1 MPDEAILIRD
11 QYYIRAGSS
20 RLDDRTRVL
29 KHGDSFAV
37 FDRFGDID
45 PLGSGELGLYHTD
58 TRFLSRLALRLEGK
72 RPLLLE
78 SMVKQDNTLFRVD
91 LMNADT
97 QCDNGQTIARGSVHV
112 FRSKVLLDDTC
123 HERLRLHN
131 YSLATIEFDFTV
143 QFESDF
149 ADLFE
154 VRGMP
159 RAQRGRMLE
168 PHAHAH
174 ELKLGYEGRDART
187 RRTRIVFDGMPHW
200 DGTRASFHLRLAA
213 HEEATFSWAIACEIE
228 APSARGFRGQANGP
242 AQRTLRND
250 AREGH
255 AGQEQRTE
263 HPEFGYQAAADR
275 VAQSVARNRE
285 RDPKVESSNA
295 QFNDW
300 LDRSL
305 ADLHLLCTSTPHGPY
320 PYAGV
325 PWYSTVFGRDG
336 IISALEF
343 LWMNPAMARGVLS
356 YLAATQADADNPER
370 DAQPGKIL
378 HETRGGEMAALGEVP
393 FGRYYGSI
401 DSTPLFVVLADA
413 YHRRTADT
421 DFVSSLWPHVD
432 RALDW
437 IDRYGDIDDDGFYE
451 YARRSATGLRNQGWK
466 DSHDAIFHAD
476 GSQAEGPIALCEMQ
490 GYVYAAKLAGA
501 RLSRLLGGHERA
513 QSLEREAAQL
523 RDRFAQAFWC
533 EDLGIYAMA
542 LDGDKRPCRVLSS
555 NAGQCLFTGI
565 ALREHAERVAHT
577 LTNDKCFSGWG
588 IRTIGSAE
596 SGYNPMS
603 YHNGSVWPHDNALI
617 AAGFALYG
625 LKDAALHVIEGL
637 FAAAKFVEMHRLP
650 ELFCGFRR
658 RNGEA
663 PTLYPVACSPQA
675 WAAGAVFLCLQACL
689 GLEVRGPTATV
700 KFSDPV
706 LPAFM
711 RHMHIRNLRI
721 GNASV
726 DLLLARR
733 GGDVGIS
740 VPRRSGAVSVVTVK

>member
-1 MPDEAILIRD
+1 MPDEAILIQD

-20 RLDDRTRVL
+20 RLDSRTRVL

-97 QCDNGQTIARGSVHV
+97 QRDDGQAIARGSVHLL
-112 FRSKVLLDDTC
+112 RSKVLLDDAC

-131 YSLATIEFDFTV
+131 YSLATVEFDFSV
-143 QFESDF
+143 QFDADF

-159 RAQRGRMLE
+159 RAYRGRVLK
-168 PHAHAH
+168 PHAQAR
-174 ELKLGYEGRDART
+174 ELALGYEGRDGRM
-187 RRTRIVFDGMPHW
+187 RRTHVVFDEAPDW
-200 DGTRASFHLRLAA
+200 DGTRATFHLRLAA
-213 HEEATFSWAIACEIE
+213 HQEATFSWAISCEIDE
-228 APSARGFRGQANGP
+228 TGVAAGCLAPTNGP
-242 AQRTLRND
+242 SRRTTRTYD
-250 AREGH
+250 AKEARS
-255 AGQEQRTE
+255 E
-263 HPEFGYQAAADR
+263 HPESGYDAAADR

-285 RDPKVESSNA
+285 RDPKIESSNA
-295 QFNDW
+295 QFNEW
-300 LDRSL
+300 LGRSL

-336 IISALEF
+336 IITALEF

-356 YLAATQADADNPER
+356 YLAATQADADDPER

-378 HETRGGEMAALGEVP
+378 HETRGGEMAALDEVP
-393 FGRYYGSI
+393 FGCYYGSI
-401 DSTPLFVVLADA
+401 DATPLFVVLADA

-421 DFVSSLWPHVD
+421 NFVSSLWPHVD

-437 IDRYGDIDDDGFYE
+437 IDRFGDVDGDGFYE

-501 RLSRLLGGHERA
+501 RLSRLLGGLDRA
-513 QSLEREAAQL
+513 QLLEREAAQL
-523 RDRFAQAFWC
+523 RERFAQTFWC
-533 EDLGIYAMA
+533 DELGAYAMA
-542 LDGDKRPCRVLSS
+542 LDGDKRPCRVVSS

-565 ALREHAERVAHT
+565 ALREHAERVART
-577 LTNDKCFSGWG
+577 LTDDESFSGWG
-588 IRTIGSAE
+588 IRTIGNAE
-596 SGYNPMS
+596 KGYNPMS

-625 LKDAALHVIEGL
+625 LKDAALRVLEGM

-650 ELFCGFRR
+650 ELFCGFPRR
-658 RNGEA
+658 AGEA

-700 KFSDPV
+700 KFSEPV

-721 GNASV
+721 GDASL

-740 VPRRSGAVSVVTVK
+740 VPRRSGPVSVVTVK

>member
-45 PLGSGELGLYHTD
+45 PLGSGELGLYHAD
-58 TRFLSRLALRLEGK
+58 TRFLSRLALHIEGK

-78 SMVKQDNTLFRVD
+78 SRVKQDNTLFRVD

-97 QCDNGQTIARGSVHV
+97 QCEGGQTIARGSVHL
-112 FRSKVLLDDTC
+112 FRSKVLLDDAC

-131 YSLATIEFDFTV
+131 YSLAPVEFDFSV
-143 QFESDF
+143 QFDADF

-159 RAQRGRMLE
+159 RAQRGRRLE
-168 PHAHAH
+168 PRTDLR
-174 ELKLGYEGRDART
+174 ELTLGYEGRDGRA
-187 RRTRIVFDGMPHW
+187 RRTRIVLDAAPDW
-200 DGTRASFHLRLAA
+200 KGTIATFHVRLGA
-213 HEEATFSWAIACEIE
+213 HEESSFSWAIACEIDR
-228 APSARGFRGQANGP
+228 SAAAGSRGRADGP
-242 AQRTLRND
+242 AKRTPHKGAQTRRSELPG
-250 AREGH
+250 A
-255 AGQEQRTE
+255 AA
-263 HPEFGYQAAADR
+263 YQAAADS
-275 VAQSVARNRE
+275 VAEAVARNRE
-285 RDPKVESSNA
+285 RDPKIVSSNA
-295 QFNDW
+295 QFNGW

-336 IISALEF
+336 IITALEF
-343 LWMNPAMARGVLS
+343 LWMNPAMAHGVLS
-356 YLAATQADADNPER
+356 YLAATQADADDPDR

-401 DSTPLFVVLADA
+401 DATPLFVVLADA
-413 YHRRTADT
+413 YYRRTADT
-421 DFVSSLWPHVD
+421 DFVASLWSHID

-437 IDRYGDIDDDGFYE
+437 IDRCGDVDGDGFYE

-490 GYVYAAKLAGA
+490 AYVYAAKLAGA
-501 RLSRLLGGHERA
+501 RLSRLLGGLERA

-523 RDRFAQAFWC
+523 RERFAQAFWC
-533 EDLGIYAMA
+533 EELGTYAMA
-542 LDGDKRPCRVLSS
+542 LDGDKRPCRVVSS

-565 ALREHAERVAHT
+565 ALREHAERVART
-577 LTNDKCFSGWG
+577 LTDDESFSGWG
-588 IRTIGSAE
+588 IRTIGNAE
-596 SGYNPMS
+596 KGYNPMS

-625 LKDAALHVIEGL
+625 LKDAALRVLEGL
-637 FAAAKFVEMHRLP
+637 FAAARFVEMHRLP

-658 RNGEA
+658 RPGEA

-675 WAAGAVFLCLQACL
+675 WAAGAAFLCLQACL
-689 GLEVRGPTATV
+689 GLEVRGPSATV

-711 RHMHIRNLRI
+711 RHMHIRNLRV
-721 GNASV
+721 GDASV

-740 VPRRSGAVSVVTVK
+740 VPRRSGPVSVVTVK